1 MRQLILC
8 NPRGF
13 CAGVVR
19 AIQVVEKALDNWGA
33 PIYVKHEIV
42 HNSHVVDNLRKRG
55 AIFIEDLREVPK
67 GSRLIYSAHG
77 VSPEVRKEAK
87 ELNLIDIDATCV
99 LVTKV
104 HSAVRLYAARG
115 YHIILIGK
123 KKHVEIIGICGE
135 VPGQV
140 TVVESVSDVQK
151 LSFGPQDPLFFVT
164 QTTLSLDDV
173 HEITQALK
181 SRYPQIITLPSSSV
195 CYATQNRQ
203 EALRAVL
210 PRVNFVYVIGDIQ
223 SSNSNRLREIAAK
236 RGVSSRLINSPDHI
250 SNEILN
256 YSGDIAITAG
266 ASTPEHVVQ
275 SCVSRLKELIPDLQI
290 QEDLFVVEDVVFQLP
305 KEIYK

>member
-8 NPRGF
+8 SPRGF

-19 AIQVVEKALDNWGA
+19 AIQVVEKALETWGA

-42 HNSHVVDNLRKRG
+42 HNKHVVDSLKQRG

-67 GSRLIYSAHG
+67 GSRVIYSAHG
-77 VSPEVRKEAK
+77 VSPEVREEAK
-87 ELNLIDIDATCV
+87 ACHLIDIDATCI
-99 LVTKV
+99 LVTKI
-104 HSAVRLYAARG
+104 HSAVKLYASRG
-115 YHIILIGK
+115 YHIILVGK
-123 KKHVEIIGICGE
+123 KKHVEVIGICGE

-140 TVVESVSDVQK
+140 TVVENVADVSRLTFSPKD
-151 LSFGPQDPLFFVT
+151 SLFFVT

-173 HEITQALK
+173 HEITQALQ
-181 SRYPQIITLPSSSV
+181 SRYPQIVTLPSSSV

-210 PRVNFVYVIGDIQ
+210 PRVRFVYVVGDIQ
-223 SSNSNRLREIAAK
+223 SSNSNRLREIASK
-236 RGVSSRLINSPDHI
+236 RGIPSRLINSPDHI
-250 SNEILN
+250 SDEILN

-266 ASTPEHVVQ
+266 ASTPEYVVQ
-275 SCVSRLKELIPDLQI
+275 LCVSKLRELIPDLQV
-290 QEDLFVVEDVVFQLP
+290 QEDVFVVEDVVFQLP